1 MCRHGGPSTV
11 FAVKLTNIPVACA
24 LTVASVT
31 CISGAMC
38 LFRPTLG
45 EQNRDLSSADL
56 RR

>member
-1 MCRHGGPSTV
+1 MCRYGGPSTV
-11 FAVKLTNIPVACA
+11 FAVKLTKIPIAGA
-24 LTVASVT
+24 LTIASVT